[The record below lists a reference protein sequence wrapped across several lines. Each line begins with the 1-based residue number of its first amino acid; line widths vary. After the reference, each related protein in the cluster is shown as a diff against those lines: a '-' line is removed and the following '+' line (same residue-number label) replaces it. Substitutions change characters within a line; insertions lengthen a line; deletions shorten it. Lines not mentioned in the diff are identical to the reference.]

1 MSSNRPRVAFTAP
14 PFFPDLHDDF
24 PLARAALDGLG
35 IDATAVV
42 WSDPDGD
49 WSSYDLIVSNGAW
62 DNIHRV
68 DEFLAWLD
76 DRERSDVP
84 VVNSPATLRWNLDK
98 RYLRELEAAGVAVV
112 PTIWVEVIGNGGP
125 EEVELPAGEI
135 VVKPSISGGGHRTA
149 RYLPDEHEAARSHV
163 VDLVASGRVA
173 MVQPYQPAVDAEGE
187 RALIFLAG
195 EFSHAITKD
204 PMIRR
209 GVGPL
214 DNLIDNQVTRS
225 ASPSTA
231 ELELGHQ
238 AVAEAERILG
248 PTTYARVDVVTRSDG
263 VPAVLEL
270 ELLDP
275 VLFFVHE
282 PAAAST
288 FAAALAAQL

>member
-1 MSSNRPRVAFTAP
+1 VAFTAP
-14 PFFPDLHDDF
+14 PHFPDLHDDW
-24 PLARAALDGLG
+24 PLARAALGDLG

-42 WSDPDGD
+42 WSDPAAD
-49 WSSYDLIVSNGAW
+49 WASFDLIVANGAW

-76 DRERSDVP
+76 ARERSGVR

-98 RYLRELEAAGVAVV
+98 RYLRELAAAGVPIV
-112 PTIWVEVIGNGGP
+112 PTTWVERDGAGAPVD
-125 EEVELPAGEI
+125 LALAAGEV

-149 RYLPDEHEAARSHV
+149 RYEADEHDAARAHV
-163 VDLVASGRVA
+163 QDLVASGRAA
-173 MVQPYQPAVDAEGE
+173 MIQPYQPAVDAEGE
-187 RALIFLAG
+187 RALIFLGGAY
-195 EFSHAITKD
+195 SHAITKD

-209 GVGPL
+209 GAGPL
-214 DNLIDNQVTRS
+214 DDLIANQVTRP
-225 ASPSTA
+225 ASPSPA
-231 ELELGHQ
+231 ELELGRQ
-238 AVAEAERILG
+238 AVAAAERILG

-288 FAAALAAQL
+288 FAAVLADRL